1 MILKVT
7 LTTGTEYKLDLS
19 INNIDNVKQFGEE
32 VELAPG
38 RMLKVEDNTYIRAG
52 SIISLKELN

>member
-1 MILKVT
+1 MILKIT

-19 INNIDNVKQFGEE
+19 VNNIDSVKQFGEE

-38 RMLKVEDNTYIRAG
+38 RMLKAEDNTYVRAG
-52 SIISLKELN
+52 SIITMKELN